1 VQRAGNAAWIPRKG
15 RERLDKIPFY
25 EMFDLC
31 KDGGTLEEILRDAT
45 VCSCAVEKAKM
56 QMRATIQF
64 EKPVP
69 PVYISMMEEEIRSYF
84 ELNAVRILPIYP
96 KSMVTPE
103 EKARVKVKKSTAILG
118 KSLKNPSITP
128 MDTITLDMG
137 KATVGERSS
146 TSRAGRSPRQ
156 RPGCS
161 ALI

>member
-1 VQRAGNAAWIPRKG
+1 MQRAGNAAWIPRKG

-103 EKARVKVKKSTAILG
+103 EKAWPLAASAGLARKYLTRSKTPRAAKSTPA
-118 KSLKNPSITP
+118 
-128 MDTITLDMG
+128 TLMM
-137 KATVGERSS
+137 VM
-146 TSRAGRSPRQ
+146 P
-156 RPGCS
+156 
-161 ALI
+161 